1 MPARRNGDAIP
12 GLSESTA
19 VLAVNETD
27 CTVLFQVAAGPWKT
41 VQTWGKNPGSVG
53 SSTGP
58 SIIFSRAIATKV
70 GTTISVTHNIN
81 DQQVRLVAID
91 VDDNELA
98 AEVRS
103 GSGVNMYRQLVV
115 EFDQPPEN
123 IKEFRLQARP
133 YEEVEIPGIALRRK

>member
-1 MPARRNGDAIP
+1 MQVAVRVARIPDGADHRWSITKAMGAEFGPAKRDGEVIP
-12 GLSESTA
+12 GLSETTA
-19 VLAVNETD
+19 VLAANEPD
-27 CTVLFQVAAGPWKT
+27 CTVIFQVAAGPWKT
-41 VQTWGKNPGSVG
+41 IQTWGKNPGAVG
-53 SSTGP
+53 SRTGP

-103 GSGVNMYRQLVV
+103 GSGVNNV
-115 EFDQPPEN
+115 PA
-123 IKEFRLQARP
+123 AR
-133 YEEVEIPGIALRRK
+133 RRV